1 MIVLISQ
8 IFSLALALIVISKSY
23 VDFRSRRES
32 LPMFVV
38 WTLTWAIIVSVALSP
53 GLIEFLLRG
62 NTAGAGIGRILGM
75 GVVFEFFLLYRV
87 YTRVERL
94 EQKITALVQEVAL
107 RDGLKPGAKKGA

>member
-8 IFSLALALIVISKSY
+8 IFSLVLALIGISKSY

-32 LPMFVV
+32 LPMFVL
-38 WTLTWAIIVSVALSP
+38 WTLTWTAIVTVALFPS
-53 GLIEFLLRG
+53 LIDIFLRG
-62 NTAGAGIGRILGM
+62 GAAGAGIGRFLGM

-107 RDGLKPGAKKGA
+107 RDVLKPGAKTGS